1 MKALRKIT
9 IGTILLATAGL
20 LVAGGMNAAWTAQQG
35 SYTTPDNLFNTVKP
49 AMDDPQMA
57 FTTLRKAIVYAGL
70 SGTLDG
76 QGPATIFAPDDRA
89 FAALPSDQLN
99 ALITNKA
106 KLATVLKYHVVLG
119 HAYKVGQLPGL
130 KSAKSLQG
138 ADLTFTVTSQ
148 APSSKT
154 ISGNRGVLQPVGGKF
169 YQVNGADIIWADIQ
183 IANGRIV
190 HAIDKVLM
198 PPM

>member
-1 MKALRKIT
+1 MKVLRKLT
-9 IGTILLATAGL
+9 IATLVLATAGVM
-20 LVAGGMNAAWTAQQG
+20 VAGGMNAGWTAQQG
-35 SYTTPDNLFNTVKP
+35 GYAAPTNLFTVAKP

-57 FTTLRKAIVYAGL
+57 FTTLRKAIAYAGL
-70 SGTLDG
+70 AGTLDG

-99 ALITNKA
+99 ALITDKA
-106 KLATVLKYHVVLG
+106 KLANVLKFHVILG
-119 HAYKVGQLPGL
+119 HAYKVRDLPGV

-138 ADLTFTVTSQ
+138 GDLTFAVG
-148 APSSKT
+148 APIPNMKMV
-154 ISGNRGVLQPVGGKF
+154 SGNRGQLQPVGGKT
-169 YQVNGADIIWADIQ
+169 YTVNGADIIWADIPFTD
-183 IANGRIV
+183 GRIV